1 MLVLDTEVY
10 SNTGGQASKSTPR
23 GAVAR
28 FAAQGK
34 GLSKKDLGLMAI
46 AYGYVYV
53 ARVAMGFN
61 DQHTLKSFI
70 EAESY
75 DGPSIIIAYSHCIS
89 HGIDMAKGL
98 EQQKLAVQCGLW
110 PLYRYDPRLASEGK
124 NPLMIDYKEP
134 TIPVDQY
141 MYNETRFRMLVQS
154 DEARAETLLKLSRE
168 DAKARWSFYSQM
180 AAMHYSENNEQK

>member
-1 MLVLDTEVY
+1 
-10 SNTGGQASKSTPR
+10 
-23 GAVAR
+23 
-28 FAAQGK
+28 
-34 GLSKKDLGLMAI
+34 SKKDLGLMAI

-70 EAESY
+70 DAESY

-180 AAMHYSENNEQK
+180 AAMHYNENNEQK